1 MGNPIVRLE
10 LMRRFR
16 SPLAAWGIPIMVLL
30 PGLAVAL
37 VYWNSTTTPSVDVFG
52 SNDGFQVEQLR
63 NIGVG
68 MFAAVLATMLV
79 ALLLIVPSM
88 VGGAIA
94 GERQNQTLQPLQLT
108 ELTPTGIVVGK
119 MTSSVA
125 YLLVLL
131 GCAAP
136 VMAIPFLLGGL
147 TATQVLG
154 AYAILVL
161 ITVQYAAI
169 SLAVSSAMRRPGP
182 AIMLSLVTC
191 AFLTVAPWVA
201 MGIGFMMASRSD
213 PGFAADLSPV
223 RYLASPSPVTLGS
236 WVPMGPEVDLVIRR
250 GVRVARR
257 GREPP
262 GPRAG
267 AAQGAGGR
275 GGRGGGGAAGGRAGG
290 RGRHRTGP

>member
-1 MGNPIVRLE
+1 MANPLVRLE
-10 LMRRFR
+10 VMRRFR

-37 VYWNSTTTPSVDVFG
+37 VYWSATATPSTFDQFG
-52 SNDGFQVEQLR
+52 MPANAGFSVTDLKG
-63 NIGVG
+63 IGVG
-68 MFAAVLATMLV
+68 MFAAVVSTMLA

-88 VGGAIA
+88 VGGSIA

-108 ELTPTGIVVGK
+108 EMSPTQIVLGK

-147 TATQVLG
+147 TAVQVLG
-154 AYAILVL
+154 AYLILFL

-191 AFLTVAPWVA
+191 AFLTIGPWIA
-201 MGIGFMMASRSD
+201 MSVGFVMASRGD
-213 PGFAADLSPV
+213 PMFAAEDSLL
-223 RYLASPSPVTLGS
+223 RYVASPSPISLGT
-236 WVPMGPEVDLVIRR
+236 WVPMGEQVDLVIRT
-250 GVRVARR
+250 GDRVASAVWYVAVIVACLLFARVNVTAPVER
-257 GREPP
+257 DR
-262 GPRAG
+262 
-267 AAQGAGGR
+267 
-275 GGRGGGGAAGGRAGG
+275 
-290 RGRHRTGP
+290 